1 MFKVN
6 NKDTKGNVNKYL
18 VLLFILL
25 TLRLYPTNKYLFEL
39 TIEILM
45 VYLLLTLDVYF
56 TFLLIFRCW
65 L

>member
-65 L
+65 P